1 MPNPDSRFQNNIL
14 TVAVFMVLLLM
25 LGTAGYMVIN
35 QSWDWL
41 DALYMTFISFSTV
54 GFREVGNL
62 TAAGRIFTMVII
74 LFGIV
79 VISMLSASVTSWFV
93 QNELLLRR
101 KKQLMMKQISQLKG
115 HIIVCGAGDTGKTII
130 NEFIRAKKDFVII
143 EENIEVIEALQEHYP
158 KLFFIHGDATKDE
171 VLEEANIKTAK
182 GLISALSMDADNLFV
197 VVSARALNLNMTII
211 SRAVD
216 PSTEDKLYKAGANYV
231 ISPNMVEGTRMAS
244 VLLRPTVVS
253 FIEVMMRGGED
264 LSFRMEEIDVPRRSS
279 LVGKTLQ
286 EAQIPQRTGLIVIA
300 IKKGKD
306 SRWLFNPSS
315 TQLLEENDRL
325 IVLGDS
331 EKVDKLSSLIKESK

>member
-1 MPNPDSRFQNNIL
+1 MPTPDSRFRNNIL
-14 TVAVFMVLLLM
+14 TVAMFLAILLLI
-25 LGTAGYMVIN
+25 GTTGYMMIN
-35 QSWDWL
+35 DNWDWL

-54 GFREVGNL
+54 GFKEVGSL
-62 TAAGRIFTMVII
+62 TPAGRVFTMIII

-79 VISMLSASVTSWFV
+79 IISMLSASVTSWFV
-93 QNELLLRR
+93 QNELLLKR
-101 KKQLMMKQISQLKG
+101 KKQRMMKQIAQLKE
-115 HIIVCGAGDTGKTII
+115 HIILCGAGDTGKTVIK
-130 NEFIRAKKDFVII
+130 EFVQAKKDFVII
-143 EENIEVIEALQEHYP
+143 EDNMEVIEALQEFYP

-171 VLEEANIKTAK
+171 ILEEANIKQARV
-182 GLISALSMDADNLFV
+182 LISALSMDADNLFV
-197 VVSARALNLNMTII
+197 VVSARALNPNMTII

-231 ISPNMVEGTRMAS
+231 ISPNIVEGTRMAS

-264 LSFRMEEIDVPRRSS
+264 LSLRMEEIDIPRGSS
-279 LVGKTLQ
+279 LIGKTLQ
-286 EAQIPQRTGLIVIA
+286 EAQIPQRSGLIIIA

-306 SRWLFNPSS
+306 SHWLFNPSS

-331 EKVDKLSSLIKESK
+331 EKMDKLFSLIKE

>member
-1 MPNPDSRFQNNIL
+1 MPNPDSRLKSNII
-14 TVAVFMVLLLM
+14 TVTIFLVLLL
-25 LGTAGYMVIN
+25 LIGTSGYMVIN
-35 QSWDWL
+35 QNWDWL

-62 TAAGRIFTMVII
+62 TSAGRIFTMVII

-79 VISMLSASVTSWFV
+79 IISMLSASVTSWFV
-93 QNELLLRR
+93 QNELLLKR
-101 KKQLMMKQISQLKG
+101 KKQLMMKQIAQLKD
-115 HIIVCGAGDTGKTII
+115 HIILCGAGETGKTVIK
-130 NEFIRAKKDFVII
+130 ELVHAKKDFVIV
-143 EENIEVIEALQEHYP
+143 EENMEVIESLQEHYP
-158 KLFFIHGDATKDE
+158 SLLFVHGDATKDE
-171 VLEEANIKTAK
+171 ILEEANIKQAK

-197 VVSARALNLNMTII
+197 VVSARALNPNMTII

-264 LSFRMEEIDVPRRSS
+264 LSFRMEEIDIPQDSS
-279 LVGKTLQ
+279 LIGKTLQ
-286 EAQIPQRTGLIVIA
+286 QARIPQRTGLIVIA

-315 TQLLEENDRL
+315 SHLLELNDRL

-331 EKVDKLSSLIKESK
+331 EKMDKLFSLIKE